1 MGSLNGRRWEHF
13 LFGLIPIAILSPI
26 LFYYGKELDILL
38 LGEEESKSLG
48 INIKKIRAKIL
59 TNLSKK
65 SPTSISR

>member
-13 LFGLIPIAILSPI
+13 LPIVILSPI

-65 SPTSISR
+65 SPTSISRG